1 MVVAVNSV
9 IALYYYAG
17 VARVML
23 FEPPPDGDRTPV
35 RVPSAITLAM
45 GVTLVATVAFGFF
58 PGLVGHFGD
67 VATDLASAV
76 GR

>member
-1 MVVAVNSV
+1 MATGAGPGAVA
-9 IALYYYAG
+9 
-17 VARVML
+17 
-23 FEPPPDGDRTPV
+23 F
-35 RVPSAITLAM
+35 TLAI
-45 GVTLVATVAFGFF
+45 GVTLVATMVFGFF

>member
-1 MVVAVNSV
+1 M
-9 IALYYYAG
+9 
-17 VARVML
+17 M

-35 RVPSAITLAM
+35 QGAVAPSPLAI

-67 VATDLASAV
+67 VATDLAAAV